1 MRHADLPRLD
11 GCRVLVVEGH
21 DDTLEMNQIAL
32 ACLGADVRSAS
43 SGEAALAVLG
53 DHEWWPNALLT
64 DMSLPGMSAFE
75 LADRVAAPE
84 SSDGARRAVP
94 VVATSADAR
103 PRARQEGLGHGFRA
117 VLFKPY
123 DPADLCA
130 AVAGALGRPDRE
142 EPRS

>member
-1 MRHADLPRLD
+1 LD

-21 DDTLEMNQIAL
+21 DDTLEMNRMAL
-32 ACLGADVRSAS
+32 SILGADVRSAC

-53 DHEWWPNALLT
+53 DPEWVPNALLT

-75 LADRVAAPE
+75 LADRVAAPAG
-84 SSDGARRAVP
+84 GAKRDVP

-103 PRARQEGLGHGFRA
+103 PRARLEGLGRGFRA

-123 DPADLCA
+123 DPAELCA
-130 AVAGALGRPDRE
+130 AVAGALGREDRRAQRRE
-142 EPRS
+142 ESRS

>member
-1 MRHADLPRLD
+1 LD

-21 DDTLEMNQIAL
+21 DDTLEMNQMAL
-32 ACLGADVRSAS
+32 AYLGADVRSAR

-53 DHEWWPNALLT
+53 DRDWWPNALLT

-75 LADRVAAPE
+75 LADRVAAP
-84 SSDGARRAVP
+84 GGGTRRDVP

-123 DPADLCA
+123 DPAELCA
-130 AVAGALGRPDRE
+130 AVAGALGRRERRE
-142 EPRS
+142 ESRS